1 MTALPRDLAEWLP
14 GDLPAGAV
22 EDWALIGRSFDRKHG
37 EALVLRLA
45 SGAPRL
51 LTRPERFEVF
61 RALPLSG
68 DLPMSLAWRGGE
80 LQLEVRTVDG
90 RVLVLP
96 LLEIERDAVRRV
108 LDLDEI
114 VDVRR
119 SSSSRPP
126 PRSRGSGSDRPSTMR
141 APASAEMEVV
151 RIPKTVRPAVRSPGA
166 TPPREAPS
174 SRPVPRLPAPAQ
186 PKPGATPAPPP
197 SPAPSPKKPAA
208 EPKPAPLARRDQT
221 PGSVSIG
228 KTGARDPS
236 PPPAREPASESSS
249 GSVHP
254 PAFAPEPAPIVRTAR
269 DLDSLR
275 ASFRHHWEQGA
286 LDEASQVA
294 RALAHMNVAD
304 AMELRLS
311 RIQPESPPGF
321 PNPLSPYLFRAF
333 LAHDDEDADIG
344 RLLAA
349 LWPAYLQMRA
359 RSDRELGLRPRDEI
373 DLGHV
378 SGGVGRLFAHGARA
392 FSLDRPRFFLRT
404 DVPGGMAHLHAW
416 PVASLCGGTL
426 ATGFDE
432 VSMLHVLG
440 HHLSLYR
447 HEAYLIAL
455 APAQLELEAIVLAT
469 LHLDG
474 RVPSNDARI
483 VGLADALARHM
494 VPPVREALQNATA
507 DLRLAG
513 PDPRGEV
520 AQAVRRHRRAV
531 HHTAVRAGF
540 ALCGGLAVSDRM
552 QRMMPAVPGIATD
565 DLIDDLITY
574 SVSPSWMAL
583 RKELGVA
590 MEPSGANPPIGR
602 G

>member
-14 GDLPAGAV
+14 GDLPAGTIA
-22 EDWALIGRSFDRKHG
+22 DWALIGRSFDRKQG

-45 SGAPRL
+45 GGAPCL
-51 LTRPERFEVF
+51 LTRPERFEAF
-61 RALPLSG
+61 RALPLAG
-68 DLPMSLAWRGGE
+68 DLPLSLAWRTGE
-80 LQLEVRTVDG
+80 LQLEARTVDG
-90 RVLVLP
+90 RVLVLS

-108 LDLDEI
+108 LELEEI
-114 VDVRR
+114 VEVRR
-119 SSSSRPP
+119 SPSSHPPARP
-126 PRSRGSGSDRPSTMR
+126 RRSGSDRPSTMR
-141 APASAEMEVV
+141 PPESAEMEVV
-151 RIPKTVRPAVRSPGA
+151 RIPKTVRAPG
-166 TPPREAPS
+166 TQPPRDVPS
-174 SRPVPRLPAPAQ
+174 SSPAPRA
-186 PKPGATPAPPP
+186 PATKPGATP
-197 SPAPSPKKPAA
+197 SPAAK
-208 EPKPAPLARRDQT
+208 KPAPLARRDQT
-221 PGSVSIG
+221 PASISIG
-228 KTGARDPS
+228 KTA
-236 PPPAREPASESSS
+236 ATREPSSEPTRIGASS

-254 PAFAPEPAPIVRTAR
+254 PAFASEPAPIVRSSR
-269 DLDSLR
+269 DLDALR

-294 RALAHMNVAD
+294 RALAHLHVAD

-311 RIQPESPPGF
+311 RLQPESPPGF
-321 PNPLSPYLFRAF
+321 PTPLSPYLFRAF
-333 LAHDDEDADIG
+333 LAHDDEDAEIG
-344 RLLAA
+344 RLLGA

-373 DLGHV
+373 DLAHV
-378 SGGVGRLFAHGARA
+378 GGGVGRLFAHAARA

-455 APAQLELEAIVLAT
+455 APAQLELEAIVLAA

-474 RVPSNDARI
+474 RVPSQDARI

-513 PDPRGEV
+513 ADPRAEL
-520 AQAVRRHRRAV
+520 AHAVRRHRRAV

-552 QRMMPAVPGIATD
+552 QRMMPAVPGVLTD

-602 G
+602 A